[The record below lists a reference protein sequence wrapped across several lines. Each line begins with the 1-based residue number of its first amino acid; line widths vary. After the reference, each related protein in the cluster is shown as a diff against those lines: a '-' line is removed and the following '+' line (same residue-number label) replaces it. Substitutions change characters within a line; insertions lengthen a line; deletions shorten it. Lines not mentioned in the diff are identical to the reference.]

1 MEMIRQHKHGTD
13 FQRRC
18 KHALRAFCPI
28 CIFVIVLIA
37 EGTSLVAAREVTV
50 GVYENPPK
58 VFTHADG
65 KPAGIFVD
73 IVEEI
78 AQREDW
84 TLRYVHG
91 SWPQCLER
99 LESGAIDLMVDVAYS
114 RERAGKYDFCEDD
127 VIANWAQVY
136 TRRGVKIK
144 LITDLEGLRLA
155 TLRQGIHLSRFKD
168 LAEGFG
174 FSYDLTL
181 VDTYESVFRM
191 LQEERVDAG
200 IVNRVYGYAN
210 EDQYKV
216 IRSPVVFSPTSLRF
230 AVQKGENADV
240 ILAIDRRLREMKK
253 EKASVYHQ
261 SLKRWLGETTKLRL
275 PYWIGWSLG
284 AAAGGLLLLF
294 LMSLLLR
301 HQVNKKTAYLRL
313 ANAELEKQVHE
324 TMKAHLDLKRSEE
337 ALIRQERLSAL
348 GRLTSGIAH
357 DFNNMLIPILGYSD
371 LLLENPDLLKDP
383 QKALSMLE
391 SIQASACTSRDTVK
405 RLQEFRGADPTPG
418 MESVRI
424 SELVSEVVEA
434 TRPLWKSQR
443 EAHSI
448 PTRIIEDVVPLDL
461 TVTLS
466 KSQFSEALMNLLL
479 NALDAVSSGGEVTIR
494 AFVDNDETFAL
505 EVRDTGVGMSESV
518 ARQCLEPFFS
528 TKGKDGTGIGLAMVH
543 GIVKRHKGELSID
556 TSPESGTTI
565 AMRIPLDLE
574 APRTKKGSE
583 GLSRAAR
590 SLRILV
596 VDDDANSR
604 LLISEHLALDGH
616 SVTLAADAP
625 EGIAEFQSGEFDLVI
640 TDRAMPEISGDEL
653 ARYVKA
659 SELRVPVLMITGF
672 ALMMASQGEHPA
684 GVDYVM
690 GKPFTVQELRDAI
703 DRTISLV

>member
-1 MEMIRQHKHGTD
+1 MEMKRRHKHGAV
-13 FQRRC
+13 FLRSC
-18 KHALRAFCPI
+18 MHALRIFGPL
-28 CIFVIVLIA
+28 CIFVIVMMT
-37 EGTSLVAAREVTV
+37 EGTSLAAARVVRV

-58 VFTHADG
+58 VFTDTDG
-65 KPAGIFVD
+65 RPAGIFVD
-73 IVEEI
+73 IVEEF
-78 AQREDW
+78 AEQEDW
-84 TLRYVHG
+84 ALRYVHG

-99 LESGAIDLMVDVAYS
+99 LESGAIDLMLDVAYS
-114 RERAGKYDFCEDD
+114 RERAEKFDFCEDD

-136 TRRGVKIK
+136 TRRGVNIK
-144 LITDLEGLRLA
+144 LITDLEGMRLA
-155 TLRQGIHLSRFKD
+155 TLRQGIHRSRFKH

-174 FSYDLTL
+174 FSYDLTQ

-191 LQEERVDAG
+191 LQEAKVDAG

-210 EDQYKV
+210 EDQYEV

-240 ILAIDRRLREMKK
+240 ILAIDQRLREMKK
-253 EKASVYHQ
+253 EKTSVYHQ

-275 PYWIGWSLG
+275 PNWIGWSLG
-284 AAAGGLLLLF
+284 TAAGGLLLLF

-301 HQVNKKTAYLRL
+301 HQVNKKTAHLRL

-357 DFNNMLIPILGYSD
+357 DFNNMLIPILGYAD

-383 QKALSMLE
+383 DKALPMLE
-391 SIQASACTSRDTVK
+391 SIRASACTSRDTVK

-418 MESVRI
+418 LEPVRI

-434 TRPLWKSQR
+434 TKPLWKSQR

-448 PTRIIEDVVPLDL
+448 PTRIIEDVEPPDL

-479 NALDAVSSGGEVTIR
+479 NALDAVSSGGEIAIQ
-494 AFVDNDETFAL
+494 AFVDHGNFVL
-505 EVRDTGVGMSESV
+505 EVRDTGSGMSESV

-543 GIVKRHKGELSID
+543 GIVKRHKGSLSID
-556 TSPESGTTI
+556 TDPENGTRI
-565 AMRIPLDLE
+565 AMQIPLDLE
-574 APRTKKGSE
+574 APRAQESPE
-583 GLSRAAR
+583 GVSRPAT
-590 SLRILV
+590 SLKILV
-596 VDDDANSR
+596 VDDDENSR
-604 LLISEHLALDGH
+604 ALISEYLALDGH
-616 SVTLAADAP
+616 EVIVAAGVS
-625 EGIAEFQSGEFDLVI
+625 EGIAEFDQREFDLVI
-640 TDRAMPEISGDEL
+640 TDRAMPEASGDEL
-653 ARYVKA
+653 ALHAKT
-659 SELRVPVLMITGF
+659 STPRVPVLMITGF
-672 ALMMASQGEHPA
+672 ALMMASQGERPA
-684 GVDYVM
+684 GVDHVM

-703 DRTISLV
+703 YRTISKE